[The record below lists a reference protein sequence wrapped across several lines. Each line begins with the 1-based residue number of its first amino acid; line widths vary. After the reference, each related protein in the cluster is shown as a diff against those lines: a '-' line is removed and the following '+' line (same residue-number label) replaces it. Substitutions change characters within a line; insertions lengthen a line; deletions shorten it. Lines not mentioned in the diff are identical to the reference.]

1 MHQLLCNVLK
11 LSSQNIYQNIS
22 VKVPEIEPGIAP
34 CLVTLTIPKSMR
46 QTAKARAPEPHKIQ
60 MNQKFHF
67 TELSVV
73 ILRSEVYR
81 Q

>member
-46 QTAKARAPEPHKIQ
+46 QTAKARENVKCSFTKPFQILL
-60 MNQKFHF
+60 
-67 TELSVV
+67 TEL
-73 ILRSEVYR
+73 E
-81 Q
+81 